1 MNGND
6 RVKRGGEVLVFAVL
20 ALGLLNALGSAPS
33 SFLASSVVSRTP
45 KKSRQK
51 KMRTLSIYCMVGI
64 VGGRY
69 NTYTY
74 LRPLRLY
81 FLSPSP

>member
-20 ALGLLNALGSAPS
+20 ALGLLNDALGSAPF
-33 SFLASSVVSRTP
+33 SFLASSVVSPRTP

-51 KMRTLSIYCMVGI
+51 KMRTL
-64 VGGRY
+64 
-69 NTYTY
+69 
-74 LRPLRLY
+74 
-81 FLSPSP
+81 